1 MDFVIDLDQVREQRR
16 VVPLARAANAL
27 LATVSQLSSTGIEAD
42 TLLRAMTIALSKVIA
57 ETADPDEAARNAESV
72 CRTLPDLV
80 GHLTAK
86 PG

>member
-27 LATVSQLSSTGIEAD
+27 LATASQLSNAGIEAD

-57 ETADPDEAARNAESV
+57 ETADPDVAARNAESV

>member
-27 LATVSQLSSTGIEAD
+27 LATASQLSSAGIEAD
-42 TLLRAMTIALSKVIA
+42 VLLRAMTIALSKMIA
-57 ETADPDEAARNAESV
+57 ETAEPDAAARNAESV

-86 PG
+86 PT